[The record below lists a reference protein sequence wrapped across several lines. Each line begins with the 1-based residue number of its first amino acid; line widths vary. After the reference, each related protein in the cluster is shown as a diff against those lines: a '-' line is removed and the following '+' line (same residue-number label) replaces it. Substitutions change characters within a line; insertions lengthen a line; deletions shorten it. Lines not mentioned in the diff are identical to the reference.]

1 MVTFPST
8 SEVGDTVCQRYTIIG
23 DDVKEADETFTVS
36 VSPVNSID
44 IIDGADQVTVTI
56 PDDGDCEL
64 GLAHSVLFNGTS
76 LIFKLVLF
84 TVRQDCGPLEN
95 PENGMVV
102 VSPSTLDGSVAT
114 YSCNVGFDLDRFP
127 TRTCQLNPSTI
138 PGVWSGGA
146 PTCIRMFTL
155 FFRNPFS
162 TFAAQ

>member
-1 MVTFPST
+1 VVTLLST
-8 SEVGDTVCQRYTIIG
+8 SVVGDTVCQQYTIIG

-64 GLAHSVLFNGTS
+64 GWHTVLFDGTS

-84 TVRQDCGPLEN
+84 TVRQDCGPLAN

-114 YSCNVGFDLDRFP
+114 CATGLVRIQCLFWKCNV
-127 TRTCQLNPSTI
+127 QSNQ
-138 PGVWSGGA
+138 
-146 PTCIRMFTL
+146 MFG
-155 FFRNPFS
+155 
-162 TFAAQ
+162 Q